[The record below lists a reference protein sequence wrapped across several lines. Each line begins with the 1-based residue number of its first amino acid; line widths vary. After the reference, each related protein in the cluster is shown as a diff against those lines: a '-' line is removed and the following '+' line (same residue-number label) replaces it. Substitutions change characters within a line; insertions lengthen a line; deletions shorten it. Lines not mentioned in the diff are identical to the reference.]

1 MIVEESIH
9 VNFDES
15 NIYLEKRDE
24 DDVGTS
30 INDGQTHL
38 QAPTIEDHANE
49 EERMNK
55 NKMENKRAI
64 VMVTKSY
71 QMT

>member
-1 MIVEESIH
+1 MCVEESIH

-15 NIYLEKRDE
+15 NIYLARKDE
-24 DDVGTS
+24 DDIGTTL
-30 INDGQTHL
+30 NDDQVHI

-64 VMVTKSY
+64 LVVTKSY
-71 QMT
+71 QKT